1 MSLAPDVLAAKTRT
15 ARAPRSSASSCGF
28 TDPEL
33 LNKAASKLNKLGNL
47 AACSRCPTGIET
59 GARAHAQDAGRG
71 WKMSLSQKKHALFG
85 PMSSPW
91 Q

>member
-1 MSLAPDVLAAKTRT
+1 MPDGYRDKELVLTLKMPA
-15 ARAPRSSASSCGF
+15 
-28 TDPEL
+28 D
-33 LNKAASKLNKLGNL
+33 
-47 AACSRCPTGIET
+47 
-59 GARAHAQDAGRG
+59 G